1 MRRRLINFRL
11 TPQCPITAIQYPIK
25 AMRGM
30 LLRLRQLKDLMG
42 TLDKVRESC
51 QGVVGVETLDSSTG
65 EKDDVSDHAWE
76 SFHFD

>member
-1 MRRRLINFRL
+1 
-11 TPQCPITAIQYPIK
+11 
-25 AMRGM
+25 MRGK
-30 LLRLRQLKDLMG
+30 LLRLRQLEDLVG